1 MALTNKLEAIA
12 NAIRAKTGK
21 SGKLSLAQM
30 VTEINNIQQ
39 GITPTGKKI
48 ITSNGENINV
58 ASFEYVDV
66 DVPTGVFVTEEK
78 TVTPTESVQ
87 VVTADSADALSS
99 VTVEAINSGYI
110 GSAVRRNTADDVVVN
125 GNTVYAPAGYY
136 ASSINETITKGK
148 VSSVTA
154 EKGTV
159 SDHSVTITPKVSL
172 QEGYLAGGQTTGT
185 PVTVFASDLVSG
197 SQDITE
203 NGTNID
209 VTNLK
214 TVNVNVPT
222 GGTTAKNVQ
231 THIGYNTVSTT
242 AYTGTSQA
250 ITVAKTGTYNVSWT
264 GWRNTNSG
272 TNGSQLYIN
281 GKAYGSA
288 QTTFQN
294 TYGQYVN
301 LQNVALNAGDQL
313 QLYARA
319 RSTSYIVGVAN
330 LTIEEV

>member
-21 SGKLSLAQM
+21 SGKMSLSQM
-30 VTEINNIQQ
+30 VSEINSIKQ

-87 VVTADSADALSS
+87 VVTADSADALST
-99 VTVEAINSGYI
+99 VTVEAIPTDYI
-110 GSAVRRNTADDVVVN
+110 GSNIPRKNGLDVTANAQTVVV
-125 GNTVYAPAGYY
+125 PEGYY
-136 ASSINETITKGK
+136 ATEVHKSVASGTAGTPSISMG
-148 VSSVTA
+148 A
-154 EKGTV
+154 V
-159 SDHSVTITPKVSL
+159 SDHSVTLTPQVTNTAGYIT
-172 QEGYLAGGQTTGT
+172 GGSKSGT
-185 PVTVFASDLVSG
+185 PVTVFASDLVSD
-197 SQDITE
+197 SIDITA

-209 VTNLK
+209 VTNLRS
-214 TVNVNVPT
+214 VNVNVPT

-242 AYTGTSQA
+242 AYTGTSQGL
-250 ITVAKTGTYNVSWT
+250 TVAKTGTYNVSWT

-281 GKAYGSA
+281 GTAYGSA
-288 QTTFQN
+288 QTTYQN

-301 LQNVALNAGDQL
+301 LQNVSLKAGDQL